1 MLVNH
6 RGNTKEILGLP
17 NLSSVKKNPFLPDPP
32 FWIFFPRI
40 SMKMAKI
47 FLAGRNFS
55 FLAKAHIKLFVGEY
69 FGSFF
74 LALFSLF
81 PLFSMCSINC

>member
-1 MLVNH
+1 
-6 RGNTKEILGLP
+6 
-17 NLSSVKKNPFLPDPP
+17 
-32 FWIFFPRI
+32 
-40 SMKMAKI
+40 MKMAKI
-47 FLAGRNFS
+47 FLAGSNFS